1 MRRTKWKEK
10 RGKCFAHPA
19 KTLFGYGR
27 EFVPMAFQL
36 RTVRGKLTVLVGST
50 LGVVLAV
57 LMVLS
62 WLLHRQVLDEVDN
75 RVDDAKSAFQTE
87 LEDDMADQTLT
98 LKVMAADE
106 DVVKALATR
115 DMRGA
120 REIASIF
127 AGVYPELDILLADAD
142 GKVLTELGV
151 TAPPDR
157 IDSIAELHG
166 VTQGHDYQGFIE
178 HGCEKPGSTAP
189 PAIVMAK
196 GFAGTGSIVVCQPIN
211 LPYLNDTKEKLGL
224 ELALLEPHTGALLVN
239 TERFP
244 IGSLAHISTESII
257 ADEGNTSWAIARFDP
272 KFMTGVRGDYGVA
285 AALDVTKI
293 KEIVLRNLIY
303 ALVVLLFAAATSI
316 AFGTRLATVM
326 SRAIRRLQAAQKRL
340 EQQDFVHVDAVKT
353 GDELEDLATGFNQMV
368 DQLKAAD
375 EMKRTMGKYMARKVM
390 AHLLKEKMSL
400 GGEKLNVT
408 ILFTDIRSF
417 TSISETMD
425 PQALVALL
433 NEYFTEMVTI
443 VLKQDGVV
451 DKYIGDAI
459 MVVFGAPEPEPNDAL
474 RAVRSAVGMREA
486 LRKLNERIQARG
498 MTPLRTGIGIHT
510 GEVIAGSIGHEEQR
524 QYTVIGDAV
533 NLASRLESATKDL
546 GVNILISEHTYEI
559 VKDYVEAR
567 AMKEITVKGRAQ
579 PVMTYEVLGLK
590 GEPLLESSRPGAL
603 PPHVTA

>member
-1 MRRTKWKEK
+1 VLEYPDGR
-10 RGKCFAHPA
+10 
-19 KTLFGYGR
+19 LFGYAR
-27 EFVPMAFQL
+27 EFVLMAFHL
-36 RTVRGKLTVLVGST
+36 HTVRGKLTVLVAST
-50 LGVVLAV
+50 LGVVIAV

-75 RVDDAKSAFQTE
+75 RVDDAKAGFQTE

-98 LKVMAADE
+98 LKVMAADA
-106 DVVKALATR
+106 DVVRALATK
-115 DMRGA
+115 DMKAA

-127 AGVYPELDILLADAD
+127 ADVYPELDILLADAD

-151 TAPPDR
+151 TAPPER

-166 VTQGHDYQGFIE
+166 VSRGQDYQGFIE

-224 ELALLEPHTGALLVN
+224 ELALLEAHTGKLLVN

-244 IGSLAHISTESII
+244 TRSLSNVSNESII
-257 ADEGNTSWAIARFDP
+257 ADEGKTSWAIARFDP
-272 KFMTGVRGDYGVA
+272 KFMTGARGDYGVA

-303 ALVVLLFAAATSI
+303 ALVVLLLATATSI
-316 AFGTRLATVM
+316 AFGTRLASVM
-326 SRAIRRLQAAQKRL
+326 SRAIKRLQAAQKRL
-340 EQQDFVHVDAVKT
+340 EQQEFVHVDAVKT

-400 GGEKLNVT
+400 GGEKLDVT

-417 TSISETMD
+417 TSFSENMD

-433 NEYFTEMVTI
+433 NEYFTEMVAI
-443 VLKQDGVV
+443 VLGQDGVV

-459 MVVFGAPEPEPNDAL
+459 MVVFGAPEPASDDAL
-474 RAVRSAVGMREA
+474 RAVRSAVGMRDA
-486 LRKLNERIQARG
+486 LRKLNERLEDRG
-498 MTPLRTGIGIHT
+498 MSPLRTGIGIHT
-510 GEVIAGSIGHEEQR
+510 GEVIAGSIGHDEQR

-546 GVNILISEHTYEI
+546 GVNILISENTYEI
-559 VKDYVEAR
+559 VKDHVQAR
-567 AMKEITVKGRAQ
+567 AMKEITVKGRAR
-579 PVMTYEVLGLK
+579 PVMTYEVLGLT
-590 GEPLLESSRPGAL
+590 GEPSLESSRPGARS
-603 PPHVTA
+603 PGRSFIGDDGAE

>member
-1 MRRTKWKEK
+1 MT
-10 RGKCFAHPA
+10 
-19 KTLFGYGR
+19 
-27 EFVPMAFQL
+27 FQL
-36 RTVRGKLTVLVGST
+36 RTVRGKLTVLVAST
-50 LGVVLAV
+50 LGVVIV
-57 LMVLS
+57 VVMVLS

-75 RVDDAKSAFQTE
+75 RVDDAKAGFQTE

-120 REIASIF
+120 HEIAGVF
-127 AGVYPELDILLADAD
+127 ASVYPELDIVLADAE
-142 GKVLTELGV
+142 GRVLTQLGV
-151 TAPPDR
+151 TAPPER
-157 IDSIAELHG
+157 IDSITELHG
-166 VTQGHDYQGFIE
+166 VSKGQDYQGFIE
-178 HGCEKPGSTAP
+178 HGCEKPGSSAP

-224 ELALLEPHTGALLVN
+224 ELALLEPQTGRLLVS
-239 TERFP
+239 TARFP
-244 IGSLAHISTESII
+244 TGSLSKLSTESII
-257 ADEGNTSWAIARFDP
+257 SDEGKTSWALARFDP
-272 KFMTGVRGDYGVA
+272 RFMGGARGNYAVA

-293 KEIVLRNLIY
+293 KQIVLRNLIY
-303 ALVVLLFAAATSI
+303 ALVVLVLATATSI
-316 AFGTRLATVM
+316 GFGARLATVM
-326 SRAIRRLQAAQKRL
+326 SRAIKRLQAAQKRL
-340 EQQDFVHVDAVKT
+340 ELQEFVHVDAVKT

-417 TSISETMD
+417 TSISEKMD

-433 NEYFTEMVTI
+433 NEYFTEMVAI
-443 VLKQDGVV
+443 VLGQDGVV

-474 RAVRSAVGMREA
+474 RAVRSAVGMRDA
-486 LRKLNERIQARG
+486 LRKLNDRIVQRG

-559 VKDYVEAR
+559 VKDEIEAR
-567 AMKEITVKGRAQ
+567 AVKEITVKGRAQ
-579 PVMTYEVLGLK
+579 PVMTFEVLGMK
-590 GEPLLESSRPGAL
+590 GEPMLESSRPGRAS
-603 PPHVTA
+603 PPTTA

>member
-1 MRRTKWKEK
+1 
-10 RGKCFAHPA
+10 
-19 KTLFGYGR
+19 
-27 EFVPMAFQL
+27 MAFQL
-36 RTVRGKLTVLVGST
+36 RTVRGKLTVLVAST
-50 LGVVLAV
+50 LGVVIAV

-75 RVDDAKSAFQTE
+75 RVDDAKAGFQTE
-87 LEDDMADQTLT
+87 LEDDMADQSLT
-98 LKVMAADE
+98 LKVMAADA
-106 DVVKALATR
+106 DVVRALATK
-115 DMRGA
+115 DMKGA

-157 IDSIAELHG
+157 IDSITELHG
-166 VTQGHDYQGFIE
+166 VSQGKDYQGFIE

-224 ELALLEPHTGALLVN
+224 ELALIEPRTGNLLVN
-239 TERFP
+239 TEHFP
-244 IGSLAHISTESII
+244 TGTLSKISTESVL
-257 ADEGNTSWAIARFDP
+257 ADEGSTSWAVERFDP
-272 KFMTGVRGDYGVA
+272 KYMAGVHGDYAIA
-285 AALDVTKI
+285 AALDVTTI
-293 KEIVLRNLIY
+293 KQIVLRNLIY
-303 ALVVLLFAAATSI
+303 ALVVLLVATATSI
-316 AFGTRLATVM
+316 AIGTRLATVM
-326 SRAIRRLQAAQKRL
+326 SRAIKRLQAAQKRL
-340 EQQDFVHVDAVKT
+340 ELQDFVHVDAVKT

-417 TSISETMD
+417 TSISENMD
-425 PQALVALL
+425 PQALVTLL

-443 VLKQDGVV
+443 VLGQDGVV

-474 RAVRSAVGMREA
+474 RAVRSAVGMRDA
-486 LRKLNERIQARG
+486 LRKLNDRIEARG

-559 VKDYVEAR
+559 VKDHVQAR
-567 AMKEITVKGRAQ
+567 AMKEITVKGRAR
-579 PVMTYEVLGLK
+579 PVMTYEVIGLT
-590 GEPLLESSRPGAL
+590 GEPVLESSRPGPLTPQPVA
-603 PPHVTA
+603 

>member
-1 MRRTKWKEK
+1 
-10 RGKCFAHPA
+10 
-19 KTLFGYGR
+19 
-27 EFVPMAFQL
+27 MAFQL
-36 RTVRGKLTVLVGST
+36 HTVRGKLTVLVAST
-50 LGVVLAV
+50 LGVVLVV

-75 RVDDAKSAFQTE
+75 RVDDAKAAFQTE

-98 LKVMAADE
+98 LKVMAADA
-106 DVVKALATR
+106 DVVRSLAAK
-115 DMRGA
+115 DMKGA
-120 REIASIF
+120 GEIASIF
-127 AGVYPELDILLADAD
+127 AAVYPELDILLADAD

-166 VTQGHDYQGFIE
+166 VSQGHDYQGFIE
-178 HGCEKPGSTAP
+178 HGCEKPGSAAP

-224 ELALLEPHTGALLVN
+224 ELALLDPETGKLLVH

-244 IGSLAHISTESII
+244 TGSLSSLSSESII
-257 ADEGNTSWAIARFDP
+257 LDEGNTSWAVARFDP
-272 KFMTGVRGDYGVA
+272 KFMMGVRGNYGVA

-293 KEIVLRNLIY
+293 KQIVLRNLIY
-303 ALVVLLFAAATSI
+303 ALVVLLVATATSI
-316 AFGTRLATVM
+316 AFGTRLARVM
-326 SRAIRRLQAAQKRL
+326 SQAIRRLQSAQKRL
-340 EQQDFVHVDAVKT
+340 EAQDFVHVDAVKT

-417 TSISETMD
+417 TSISENMD

-443 VLKQDGVV
+443 VLGQDGVV

-474 RAVRSAVGMREA
+474 RAVRSAVGMRDA
-486 LRKLNERIQARG
+486 LRKLNERLKARG

-533 NLASRLESATKDL
+533 NLASRLETATKDL
-546 GVNILISEHTYEI
+546 AVNILISEHTYEI
-559 VKDYVEAR
+559 VKDHVQVR
-567 AMKEITVKGRAQ
+567 AMKEITVKGRAR
-579 PVMTYEVLGLK
+579 PVMTYEVIGLT
-590 GEPLLESSRPGAL
+590 GQAVLESSRPDPLSPLMG
-603 PPHVTA
+603 V

>member
-1 MRRTKWKEK
+1 
-10 RGKCFAHPA
+10 
-19 KTLFGYGR
+19 
-27 EFVPMAFQL
+27 MAFQIH
-36 RTVRGKLTVLVGST
+36 TVRGKLTILVAST
-50 LGVVLAV
+50 LGVVLVV
-57 LMVLS
+57 LVVLS

-75 RVDDAKSAFQTE
+75 RVDDAKSGFQIE

-106 DVVKALATR
+106 DVVKALATK
-115 DMRGA
+115 DMKGA

-127 AGVYPELDILLADAD
+127 AEVYPELDILLADAD

-157 IDSIAELHG
+157 IDSITELHG
-166 VTQGHDYQGFIE
+166 VSQGHDYQGFIE

-224 ELALLEPHTGALLVN
+224 ELALLEPHTGRLLVN
-239 TERFP
+239 TGRFP
-244 IGSLAHISTESII
+244 TGTLAKVQTESVI

-272 KFMTGVRGDYGVA
+272 KFMTGLKGDYGVA

-303 ALVVLLFAAATSI
+303 ALVVLLLATATSI

-326 SRAIRRLQAAQKRL
+326 SRAIKRLQAAQKRL

-417 TSISETMD
+417 TSISEKMD

-486 LRKLNERIQARG
+486 LRKLNERMKDRG
-498 MTPLRTGIGIHT
+498 MAPLRTGIGIHT

-533 NLASRLESATKDL
+533 NLASRLETATKDL

-579 PVMTYEVLGLK
+579 PVMTYEILGLK

-603 PPHVTA
+603 SPEATV

>member
-1 MRRTKWKEK
+1 MT
-10 RGKCFAHPA
+10 
-19 KTLFGYGR
+19 
-27 EFVPMAFQL
+27 FQL
-36 RTVRGKLTVLVGST
+36 RTVRGKLTVLVAST
-50 LGVVLAV
+50 LGVVIV
-57 LMVLS
+57 VVMVLS

-75 RVDDAKSAFQTE
+75 RVDDAKAGFQTE

-120 REIASIF
+120 HEIAGVF
-127 AGVYPELDILLADAD
+127 ASVYPELDIVLADAE
-142 GKVLTELGV
+142 GRVLTQLGV
-151 TAPPDR
+151 TAPPER
-157 IDSIAELHG
+157 IDSITELHG
-166 VTQGHDYQGFIE
+166 VSKGQDYQGFIE
-178 HGCEKPGSTAP
+178 HGCEKPGSSAP

-224 ELALLEPHTGALLVN
+224 ELALLEPQTGRLLVS
-239 TERFP
+239 TARFP
-244 IGSLAHISTESII
+244 TGSLSKLSTESII
-257 ADEGNTSWAIARFDP
+257 SDEGKTSWALARFDP
-272 KFMTGVRGDYGVA
+272 RFMGGARGNYAVA

-293 KEIVLRNLIY
+293 KQIVLRNLIY
-303 ALVVLLFAAATSI
+303 ALVVLVLATATSI
-316 AFGTRLATVM
+316 GFGARLATVM
-326 SRAIRRLQAAQKRL
+326 SRAIKRLQAAQKRL
-340 EQQDFVHVDAVKT
+340 ELQEFVHVDAVKT

-417 TSISETMD
+417 TSISEKMD

-433 NEYFTEMVTI
+433 NEYFTEMVAI
-443 VLKQDGVV
+443 VLGQDGVV

-474 RAVRSAVGMREA
+474 RAVRSAVGMRDA
-486 LRKLNERIQARG
+486 LRKLNDRIVQRG

-533 NLASRLESATKDL
+533 NLASRLESATKHL

-559 VKDYVEAR
+559 VKDEIEAR
-567 AMKEITVKGRAQ
+567 AVKEITVKGRAQ
-579 PVMTYEVLGLK
+579 PVMTFEVLGMK
-590 GEPLLESSRPGAL
+590 GEPMLESSRPGRAS
-603 PPHVTA
+603 PPTTA

>member
-1 MRRTKWKEK
+1 
-10 RGKCFAHPA
+10 
-19 KTLFGYGR
+19 
-27 EFVPMAFQL
+27 MAFQL
-36 RTVRGKLTVLVGST
+36 RTVRGKLTVLVAST
-50 LGVVLAV
+50 LGVVIAV

-75 RVDDAKSAFQTE
+75 RVDDAKAGFQTE
-87 LEDDMADQTLT
+87 LEDDMADQSLT
-98 LKVMAADE
+98 LKVMAADA
-106 DVVKALATR
+106 DVVRALATK
-115 DMRGA
+115 DMKGA

-157 IDSIAELHG
+157 IDSITELHG
-166 VTQGHDYQGFIE
+166 VSQGKDYQGFIE

-224 ELALLEPHTGALLVN
+224 ELALIEPRTGNLLVN
-239 TERFP
+239 TEHFP
-244 IGSLAHISTESII
+244 TGTLSKISTESVL
-257 ADEGNTSWAIARFDP
+257 ADEGSTSWAVERFDP
-272 KFMTGVRGDYGVA
+272 KYMAGVHGDYAIA
-285 AALDVTKI
+285 AALDVTTI
-293 KEIVLRNLIY
+293 KQIVLRNLIY
-303 ALVVLLFAAATSI
+303 AFVVLLVATATSI
-316 AFGTRLATVM
+316 AIGTRLATVM
-326 SRAIRRLQAAQKRL
+326 SRAIKRLQAAQKRL
-340 EQQDFVHVDAVKT
+340 ELQDFVHVDAVKT

-417 TSISETMD
+417 TSISENMD
-425 PQALVALL
+425 PQALVTLL

-443 VLKQDGVV
+443 VLGQDGVV

-474 RAVRSAVGMREA
+474 RAVRSAVGMRDA
-486 LRKLNERIQARG
+486 LRKLNDRIEARG

-559 VKDYVEAR
+559 VKDHVQAR
-567 AMKEITVKGRAQ
+567 AMKEITVKGRAR
-579 PVMTYEVLGLK
+579 PVMTYEVIGLT
-590 GEPLLESSRPGAL
+590 GEPVLESSRPGPLTPQPVA
-603 PPHVTA
+603 

>member
-1 MRRTKWKEK
+1 
-10 RGKCFAHPA
+10 
-19 KTLFGYGR
+19 
-27 EFVPMAFQL
+27 MAFQL
-36 RTVRGKLTVLVGST
+36 RTVRGKLTVLVAST
-50 LGVVLAV
+50 LGVVIAV

-75 RVDDAKSAFQTE
+75 RVDDAKAGFQTE
-87 LEDDMADQTLT
+87 LEDDMADQSLT
-98 LKVMAADE
+98 LKVMAADA
-106 DVVKALATR
+106 DVVRALATK
-115 DMRGA
+115 DMKGA

-157 IDSIAELHG
+157 IDSITELHG
-166 VTQGHDYQGFIE
+166 VSQGKDYQGFIE

-224 ELALLEPHTGALLVN
+224 ELALIEPRTGNLLVN
-239 TERFP
+239 TEHFP
-244 IGSLAHISTESII
+244 TGTLSKISTESVL
-257 ADEGNTSWAIARFDP
+257 ADEGSTSWAVERFDP
-272 KFMTGVRGDYGVA
+272 KYMAGVHGDYAIA
-285 AALDVTKI
+285 AALDVTTI
-293 KEIVLRNLIY
+293 KQIVLRNLIY
-303 ALVVLLFAAATSI
+303 ALVVLLVATATSI
-316 AFGTRLATVM
+316 AIGTRLATVM
-326 SRAIRRLQAAQKRL
+326 SRAIKRLQAAQKRL
-340 EQQDFVHVDAVKT
+340 ELQDFVHVDAVKT

-417 TSISETMD
+417 TSISENMD
-425 PQALVALL
+425 PQALVTLL

-443 VLKQDGVV
+443 VLGQDGVV

-474 RAVRSAVGMREA
+474 RAVRSAVGMRDA
-486 LRKLNERIQARG
+486 LRKLNDRSR
-498 MTPLRTGIGIHT
+498 R
-510 GEVIAGSIGHEEQR
+510 AG
-524 QYTVIGDAV
+524 
-533 NLASRLESATKDL
+533 
-546 GVNILISEHTYEI
+546 
-559 VKDYVEAR
+559 
-567 AMKEITVKGRAQ
+567 
-579 PVMTYEVLGLK
+579 
-590 GEPLLESSRPGAL
+590 
-603 PPHVTA
+603 